1 MSMNRSSHRSVMGH
15 CQNAS
20 MHPSNDVGIR
30 SEIMRKADLCAAALL
45 EAERVSGA
53 AMLDML
59 FARLMS
65 KITDMLEELDE
76 ELLRLDHTRDRGTF
90 ERVSALHR
98 GFERL
103 QLRKA
108 SLVAQV
114 SGPSV

>member
-1 MSMNRSSHRSVMGH
+1 
-15 CQNAS
+15 

-76 ELLRLDHTRDRGTF
+76 ELCAWTTHVIGVRS
-90 ERVSALHR
+90 SAFR
-98 GFERL
+98 RCIGD
-103 QLRKA
+103 
-108 SLVAQV
+108 S
-114 SGPSV
+114 SGYRFGRRPW